1 MCRDVLAVVP
11 KSLEGYWLLV
21 SLSEGF
27 IAMLWIVP
35 LQLLSGA
42 PLPALPGRNCLMGQV
57 SLLRLS
63 VIGYQLLVI
72 GYCLLVSVFGPQS
85 SCFWIVCLLMVI
97 GLQSCC
103 PSLLVC
109 LFVHGYWP
117 HINLDIF
124 NGWSKWLVEV
134 YPMQ

>member
-27 IAMLWIVP
+27 IAMLWIAP

-42 PLPALPGRNCLMGQV
+42 PLPALPGRNCLMGHV

-72 GYCLLVSVFGPQS
+72 GYWLLVFSLWSSVLLFLACLLVN
-85 SCFWIVCLLMVI
+85 
-97 GLQSCC
+97 
-103 PSLLVC
+103 
-109 LFVHGYWP
+109 GYWSSVLLP
-117 HINLDIF
+117 FIVGLSICS
-124 NGWSKWLVEV
+124 WILAT
-134 YPMQ
+134 Y